1 MQAQTPR
8 KSSSQRKSSKSA
20 GKSKKAAGKSKPLR
34 HSYLEMVQVALLTL
48 NEASGSTR
56 QEIWKCMQAKFPE
69 ADQKRFMVQLK
80 KMLASDGPVVKGKN
94 NARIALEKNFRARAN
109 KRIAAGEPLQKAMMP
124 KKMMDPVKAKMA
136 ADKKKAAKKAKTAA
150 AKAKP
155 RYVYSILKTH
165 GQSSRCQVALLLS
178 LAQVR

>member
-56 QEIWKCMQAKFPE
+56 
-69 ADQKRFMVQLK
+69 
-80 KMLASDGPVVKGKN
+80 
-94 NARIALEKNFRARAN
+94 
-109 KRIAAGEPLQKAMMP
+109 
-124 KKMMDPVKAKMA
+124 
-136 ADKKKAAKKAKTAA
+136 
-150 AKAKP
+150 
-155 RYVYSILKTH
+155 
-165 GQSSRCQVALLLS
+165 
-178 LAQVR
+178 